1 MNPTLKMF
9 ALDMASHLDHDCVHA
24 LIEAADEIL
33 EYIMDNTE
41 DEVEVVFEPESVG
54 SH

>member
-9 ALDMASHLDHDCVHA
+9 ALDMASHMEHDCVHA
-24 LIEAADEIL
+24 LIEDADEIL
-33 EYIMDNTE
+33 EYILDNTE
-41 DEVEVVFEPESVG
+41 DENEVVFEPESVG

>member
-9 ALDMASHLDHDCVHA
+9 ALDMASNLEHDCVHA

-33 EYIMDNTE
+33 EYILTDTDN
-41 DEVEVVFEPESVG
+41 EVEVVFEPESVG

>member
-9 ALDMASHLDHDCVHA
+9 ALDMASHMEHDCVDA